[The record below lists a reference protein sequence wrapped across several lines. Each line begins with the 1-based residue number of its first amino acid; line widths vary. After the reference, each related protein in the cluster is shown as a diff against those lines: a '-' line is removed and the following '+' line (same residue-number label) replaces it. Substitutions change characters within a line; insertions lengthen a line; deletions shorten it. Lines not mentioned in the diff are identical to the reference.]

1 MISYKN
7 VSRQYGK
14 IRAVDALDLQIPKGE
29 FFGLLGPN
37 GAGKTTIIRLTTA
50 LTSVTSGSIE
60 IDGEPIHRDLSKT
73 KRRFGIVPQYS
84 NLESELTARENLEYH
99 GRLYGMPSAL
109 RKSRIT
115 ELLEFAELSE
125 RADEKTDGYSG
136 GMRRRLMIIKALMH
150 SPDLLFLD
158 EPTVGLDVS
167 ARRKIWDLLRI
178 MNRRG
183 LTIFLTTHYLEEA
196 QALCRRVGLI
206 DYGKLIRL
214 DSPEAIT
221 GQYGKYVLEYFQ
233 ESGTEYRFF
242 SDRDAAVKAAET
254 IDGVFQVREANLED
268 AFIQLTNRRI
278 SDQ

>member
-1 MISYKN
+1 MITYNN
-7 VSRQYGK
+7 VSKLYGK
-14 IRAVDALDLQIPKGE
+14 ITAVEALELEIPEGE

-37 GAGKTTIIRLTTA
+37 GAGKTTIVRMTTA

-73 KRRFGIVPQYS
+73 KQRFGVVPQYS

-99 GRLYGMPSAL
+99 GRLYGMPSAN

-115 ELLEFAELSE
+115 ELLEFAELGD
-125 RADEKTDGYSG
+125 RADEKANTYSG

-158 EPTVGLDVS
+158 EPTVGLDVG
-167 ARRKIWDLLRI
+167 ARRKIWDLLRV
-178 MNRRG
+178 MNDRG

-196 QALCRRVGLI
+196 QALCQRVGMI
-206 DYGKLIRL
+206 DHGKLIRL
-214 DSPEAIT
+214 DAPDAII
-221 GQYGKYVLEYFQ
+221 GQYGKYVLEYFFD
-233 ESGTEYRFF
+233 GNTEYRFF
-242 SDRDAAVKAAET
+242 DDRDSAVKAAEALNV
-254 IDGVFQVREANLED
+254 VFLIREANLED

-278 SDQ
+278 AE